1 MKQKVYYQ
9 NGKKESKKRV
19 IPNMPSKE
27 KKMTLLTDHLES
39 LNYWRDQLLGLEKSY
54 YSKDPEKER
63 TCRNM
68 INKYLDDVLDHN
80 KKIKEKSK
88 NKV

>member
-1 MKQKVYYQ
+1 MPP
-9 NGKKESKKRV
+9 KKNK
-19 IPNMPSKE
+19 IIF
-27 KKMTLLTDHLES
+27 TQDHLDS
-39 LNYWRDQLLGLEKSY
+39 LNHWRNEILKMEKSY

-68 INKYLDDVLDHN
+68 INKYLDDVLAYN
-80 KKIKEKSK
+80 KNIKEKPK

>member
-1 MKQKVYYQ
+1 MQ
-9 NGKKESKKRV
+9 SKK
-19 IPNMPSKE
+19 SKITINQE
-27 KKMTLLTDHLES
+27 HLDS
-39 LNYWRDQLLGLEKSY
+39 LNHWRNQLLALEKSY

-68 INKYLDDVLDHN
+68 LNKYLDDVLAYN
-80 KKIKEKSK
+80 KNIKEKPK

>member
-1 MKQKVYYQ
+1 MKK
-9 NGKKESKKRV
+9 NKKDNKFILSPTHIK
-19 IPNMPSKE
+19 
-27 KKMTLLTDHLES
+27 D
-39 LNYWRDQLLGLEKSY
+39 LNHWRDQLLALEKTY

-68 INKYLDDVLDHN
+68 LNKYLDDVLTHN
-80 KKIKEKSK
+80 KNIKEKPK

>member
-1 MKQKVYYQ
+1 MPP
-9 NGKKESKKRV
+9 KKNK
-19 IPNMPSKE
+19 III
-27 KKMTLLTDHLES
+27 TQDHLDS
-39 LNYWRDQLLGLEKSY
+39 LNHWRNEALKLEKSF

-68 INKYLDDVLDHN
+68 INKYLDDVLDYN
-80 KKIKEKSK
+80 KNIKEKPK